1 MCTVTFWPRDQG
13 FLVGMNRDE
22 KRTRAVGL
30 PPSLSQ
36 VRSRNVVHP
45 REPGGGT
52 WIAAND
58 RGVGFALV
66 NWYAVVAGATQPS
79 ISRGGVVMELRDCAG
94 PEEASLRLGRLNLA
108 GVNPFRLIGF
118 FPSEAL
124 LWEWR
129 WDLRRL
135 VGEAFPW
142 APRQWI
148 SSGHDEPGAQ
158 RTRGAA
164 FERLRMTADAGSVGW
179 LRRVH
184 ASHDPEPGAY
194 STCMH
199 RADAATVS
207 YTEVSVSGTEVAV
220 GYHAGSPCVRFPGE
234 LSSIRMERPRTV
246 RHGFTK
252 AFAGSETDPATQ
264 EANHPL

>member
-22 KRTRAVGL
+22 KISRAAGL
-30 PPSLSQ
+30 PPFLSH
-36 VRSRNVVHP
+36 VRARKVIHP

-52 WIAAND
+52 WIVAND

-66 NWYAVVAGATQPS
+66 NWYEVAAGPTNPS
-79 ISRGGVVMELRDCAG
+79 ISRGDVVLEMRDC
-94 PEEASLRLGRLNLA
+94 PEPKEASSRIGRLNLA

-135 VGEAFPW
+135 VGEQFSW

-158 RTRGAA
+158 RTRGAV
-164 FERLRMTADAGSVGW
+164 FERLRTAADAGSVGW

-220 GYHAGSPCVRFPGE
+220 GYHAGSPCLRCADEISGVRV
-234 LSSIRMERPRTV
+234 ERLGV
-246 RHGFTK
+246 SGDGS
-252 AFAGSETDPATQ
+252 AAALAGSETDPTAP
-264 EANHPL
+264 EADGSL